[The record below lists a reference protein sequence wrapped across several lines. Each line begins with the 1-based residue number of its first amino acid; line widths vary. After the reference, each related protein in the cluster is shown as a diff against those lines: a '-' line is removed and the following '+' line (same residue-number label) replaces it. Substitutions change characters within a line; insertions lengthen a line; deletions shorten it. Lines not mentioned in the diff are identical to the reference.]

1 LASATLSNPVA
12 GTLESREIAGAR
24 ARIAVIWI
32 DWYAYHVARFRAIA
46 THPVFEGR
54 AIGIEL
60 VGGAGLHGR
69 MVFRAGER
77 EGLPI
82 TTLFPDGSWSDI
94 GQYRIARRLWKE
106 LNRISPEV
114 VLVPGYYTLPGLA
127 SVFWARLHGKR
138 AVLMSESTRQ
148 DHRRRPLLEGA
159 KRAVLPRLF
168 HAAISG
174 GKRQSAY
181 LRDLG
186 FAPARIAGLYDVV
199 DNEFFAERAAAHRR
213 ETSAAALDLPSRYF
227 LSVGRLAPEKNID
240 GLIRAF
246 ALYRERGGT
255 WSLVLVGD
263 GPLAS
268 TLRRQV
274 SDAGLEDC
282 VLFAGMKDTRAMIP
296 YYAFAGCFMLPSW
309 REPWGLV
316 ANEAMSAGLPLI
328 VSNRCGCSDDLLED
342 GANGYVFD
350 PDNNRQLA
358 DLMSAMSGL
367 DSSRRSGMGEK
378 SKEIVARYSLA
389 TWAEEVVT
397 IAGYTTQ
404 TDCPSA

>member
-1 LASATLSNPVA
+1 LIRTTLSEGA
-12 GTLESREIAGAR
+12 TTTLEGQEVTSLR

-32 DWYAYHVARFRAIA
+32 DWYAYHIARFRAIA
-46 THPVFEGR
+46 THPLFEGR
-54 AIGIEL
+54 AAGIEL

-69 MVFRAGER
+69 LVFRASER

-82 TTLFPDGSWSDI
+82 TTLFPDASWQEI
-94 GQYRIARRLWKE
+94 GQFRMARRLWTE
-106 LNRISPEV
+106 LNRTSPEV

-127 SVFWARLHGKR
+127 SVFWARLHGRR

-148 DHRRRPLLEGA
+148 DHRRRNLLEAA

-168 HAAISG
+168 HAAIAG
-174 GKRQSAY
+174 GKRQIAY

-186 FAPARIAGLYDVV
+186 FAQSRIASLYDVV
-199 DNEFFAERAAAHRR
+199 DNEYFARQAAEQRR
-213 ETSAAALDLPSRYF
+213 QTSTAALHLPSHYF
-227 LSVGRLAPEKNID
+227 LSVGRLAPEKNVD

-246 ALYRERGGT
+246 ALYRKRGGT

-268 TLRRQV
+268 SLQQQV
-274 SDAGLEDC
+274 SEAGLHDS
-282 VLFAGMKDTRAMIP
+282 VIFAGLKDTRTMMP

-350 PDNNRQLA
+350 PDQNEQLA
-358 DLMSAMSGL
+358 GLMSTISGFDAGQRL
-367 DSSRRSGMGEK
+367 RMGEK
-378 SKEIVARYSLA
+378 SKEIIARYSLA
-389 TWAEEVVT
+389 TWAAEVVR
-397 IAGYTTQ
+397 IAGYTTIPN
-404 TDCPSA
+404 CPSA